1 MLTAD
6 LVDARKKAGELL
18 LRPLKR
24 ADRAEAVAI
33 AETLLATAKSMV
45 GRPRETLEAA
55 FDELESRSPA
65 RRVKVAAGLR
75 KLVLDACTFE
85 QRSPVDPT
93 TLRSVVF
100 SQASRARRALR
111 DGERFDRNAIVIE
124 AGLSLSITP
133 EVVEEGLFSD
143 LRDEHALSEAPTM
156 DASTLVE
163 RWELAQAQAVLLAAV
178 RVTCHI
184 HEASPGLLRTFFA
197 QLKFHQ
203 LLFTAERIVADDA
216 AESLGWRIVID
227 GPFSLFESV
236 TKYGLRLALMVP
248 ALRALERWSL
258 EAELRWGKGRTPL
271 VFRLSSG
278 TRRRKAAPPQKKK
291 RAENHEQPSESSVAI
306 HLSDEAR
313 ELCEGMER
321 LDEGWHAQATTTV
334 LEARGHGV
342 CIPDLELVHSPTG
355 ARVFVEIL
363 GYWSRDA
370 VFRRVELAEKG
381 LPHAIVF
388 AASARLRVSEGVL
401 DETSAKASLYMYKGK
416 MSPRAILDRARALSG
431 V

>member
-6 LVDARKKAGELL
+6 LVDARKKDGELL

-24 ADRAEAVAI
+24 SDRAEAIAI
-33 AETLLATAKSMV
+33 AETLLATSKSMV

-65 RRVKVAAGLR
+65 RRVKVGVGLR
-75 KLVLDACTFE
+75 KLTLDACTFE
-85 QRSPVDPT
+85 QRSPVDPI
-93 TLRSVVF
+93 TLRSLVF
-100 SQASRARRALR
+100 SQASRARRALH
-111 DGERFDRNAIVIE
+111 DGERFDRSTIILESARS
-124 AGLSLSITP
+124 LSLAP

-143 LRDEHALSEAPTM
+143 LRDEHALSAAPTF

-163 RWELAQAQAVLLAAV
+163 RWELAQAQAVLLAAI
-178 RVTCHI
+178 RVTCII
-184 HEASPGLLRTFFA
+184 HEASPGLLRAFFA

-203 LLFTAERIVADDA
+203 LLFTAERIASNDA
-216 AESLGWRIVID
+216 AESPGWRIVID

-258 EAELRWGKGRTPL
+258 EAELRWGKARSPL
-271 VFRLSSG
+271 LFRLSSPKRA
-278 TRRRKAAPPQKKK
+278 RRAASPKKK
-291 RAENHEQPSESSVAI
+291 KVAVATEPSSEPAVTL

-313 ELCEGMER
+313 ELCEGIAR
-321 LDEGWHAQATTTV
+321 LNESWQAQATTTV

-342 CIPDLELVHSPTG
+342 CIPDLELLHAATG

-381 LPHAIVF
+381 LAHAIVF
-388 AASARLRVSEGVL
+388 AASARLRVSEDVL
-401 DETSAKASLYMYKGK
+401 EESNARASLYMYKGK